1 MCACHNYRLKAPN
14 GLDRKKIWIYTGH
27 LPSVRAQSH
36 AQDMAHR
43 KHISNVIIVI
53 ELLHKVR
60 CERSI
65 VVNFINAGNACGIL
79 RHVLCLASTSND
91 LRVWGLCVYF
101 QCAHTRIY
109 VQRWP
114 SSLWLY
120 FGIGWMWMAYVT
132 CVRVSIEPSAQF
144 EFERDAPVDM
154 KAASLIETKSWAS
167 TISISNRIII
177 IFHFI

>member
-1 MCACHNYRLKAPN
+1 MHRT
-14 GLDRKKIWIYTGH
+14 W
-27 LPSVRAQSH
+27 
-36 AQDMAHR
+36 HR

-65 VVNFINAGNACGIL
+65 VVNFIYWMCL
-79 RHVLCLASTSND
+79 RNTTTCALLSIRLATIC
-91 LRVWGLCVYF
+91 VWGLCVYF
-101 QCAHTRIY
+101 QCRTRIY
-109 VQRWP
+109 FHWWP
-114 SSLWLY
+114 SSVWLY
-120 FGIGWMWMAYVT
+120 FGIGWMWLAYVT

-144 EFERDAPVDM
+144 EFERAPPVDRQ
-154 KAASLIETKSWAS
+154 AASYRETKSWAS